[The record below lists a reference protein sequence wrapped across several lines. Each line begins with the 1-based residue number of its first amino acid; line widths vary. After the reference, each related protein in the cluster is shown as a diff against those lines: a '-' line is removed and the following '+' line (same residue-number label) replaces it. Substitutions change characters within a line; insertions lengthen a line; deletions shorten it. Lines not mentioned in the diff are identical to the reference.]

1 MNCRVCGAKIAD
13 GAEVCISCG
22 AVQQIVGDAVDYE
35 VPEPIEIPS
44 DVSVVDVAYDPE
56 DNLYAPEQG
65 VANKRNIAVLLGV
78 AVLLVV
84 CAAGIAFAINALRLG
99 SAAQTQENEVVA
111 QDATPSVGVMSMTPA
126 SSSQAYVVSI
136 PIVAEGLTD
145 EGSRIPVHVQGTA
158 NGGEA
163 VAQDAYVSHDG
174 SGLSLAAGTY
184 EIRILESPISSDGVL
199 YRVTG
204 DTRSLRVEEG
214 GACTVTP
221 EDPFVCAP
229 MLAQDVADEQIE
241 AAITRILNDPER
253 RDRATAL
260 RDAAYGR
267 RNGALANY
275 AVQGAGEYDET
286 SYAAQASEADSQ
298 WDADA
303 AYDASGIAF
312 ETYDSDASYESN
324 DYSYDD
330 ANSYDYG
337 ADSEGDDSG
346 DSSDAESSV
355 DTTETTTGDS
365 DDASESV
372 DGGDS
377 SDFADEAAAD
387 VGTGEDGSMGSEVD
401 PDSAEF

>member
-1 MNCRVCGAKIAD
+1 MNCRVCGAEIAD
-13 GAEVCISCG
+13 GAEVCTSCG
-22 AVQQIVGDAVDYE
+22 AVQQIDDGAVDYE

-65 VANKRNIAVLLGV
+65 AANKRNIAVLLGI

-99 SAAQTQENEVVA
+99 GAAQTQENEVVA
-111 QDATPSVGVMSMTPA
+111 QDATPSVGVVSTTPA

-145 EGSRIPVHVQGTA
+145 EGSRIPVHVHGTA

-214 GACTVTP
+214 GACMVTP
-221 EDPFVCAP
+221 EGPFVCAP
-229 MLAQDVADEQIE
+229 MLAQDVTDAQIE

-253 RDRATAL
+253 RDRATTL
-260 RDAAYGR
+260 RDAAYGH
-267 RNGALANY
+267 RNDALADY
-275 AVQGAGEYDET
+275 AVQSEGEYDET
-286 SYAAQASEADSQ
+286 DYSDYSAQELDADSQ
-298 WDADA
+298 WDMGA
-303 AYDASGIAF
+303 AYDATGITPDAYGSD
-312 ETYDSDASYESN
+312 TSYDANGYG
-324 DYSYDD
+324 YDD
-330 ANSYDYG
+330 ASNDDDYG
-337 ADSEGDDSG
+337 ADSESGDPG
-346 DSSDAESSV
+346 DSSDAESDV
-355 DTTETTTGDS
+355 DTAEATTDDS
-365 DDASESV
+365 DIASEPA
-372 DGGDS
+372 DDGDS
-377 SDFADEAAAD
+377 SGSPED
-387 VGTGEDGSMGSEVD
+387 VGTDADADAVEY
-401 PDSAEF
+401 